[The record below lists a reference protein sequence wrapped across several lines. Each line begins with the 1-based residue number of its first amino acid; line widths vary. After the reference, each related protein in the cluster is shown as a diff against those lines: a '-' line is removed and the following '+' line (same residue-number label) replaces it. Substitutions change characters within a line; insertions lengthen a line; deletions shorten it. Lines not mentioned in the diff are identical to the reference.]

1 MSQRAEGHIAVLDA
15 GSARTRMLIAE
26 LHDGALR
33 YLGHGEAPAAG
44 VRRGVISD
52 LKPACASI
60 NQAAVT
66 AEAVA
71 QAVVEECVAGMGG
84 PHIRGLNSEG
94 GISLGS
100 RMREITRED
109 VRAAADRARA
119 VSLGSDREMLHLLPR
134 HFILDEQ
141 PGIHD
146 PVGMVGH
153 QLEVSLHL
161 STCSASAH
169 QSLVTCANRAG
180 LAVTETVYEGL
191 AAAEASVPAD
201 ERELGTCLIDIGAG
215 SSELIVFFEGAVAYT
230 AVIPIG
236 GDHFTNDLAVGL
248 RVSIPEAEWIKHV
261 YGNVVVTS
269 VSESNELDIVGMQ
282 GHEPRTVKQR
292 LVSEI
297 LAFRARELFQLVRE
311 SLRQGG
317 VLEALGAGC
326 VLVGGGARLAGLLDV
341 AESLLRAPA
350 RVGTP
355 VPLSRMPQ
363 ELVAPEYATLIG
375 LLLYAHR
382 TRQVRAQQDSSLR
395 ARLRTIFAGSI

>member
-1 MSQRAEGHIAVLDA
+1 VSQREEGLITVLDA
-15 GSARTRMLIAE
+15 GSARTRVLIAE
-26 LHDGALR
+26 LHEGALR
-33 YLGHGEAPAAG
+33 YRGHGEAPSAG
-44 VRRGVISD
+44 VRRGVIAE
-52 LKPACASI
+52 LKPAAESI
-60 NQAAVT
+60 NQAAVE
-66 AEAVA
+66 AEHVG
-71 QAVVEECVAGMGG
+71 QTVVEECVAGIGG
-84 PHIRGLNSEG
+84 PHIRGLNAEG

-119 VSLGSDREMLHLLPR
+119 VQLGSDREVLHLLPR
-134 HFILDEQ
+134 HFILDGE

-180 LAVTETVYEGL
+180 LNVAETVYEAL
-191 AAAEASVPAD
+191 AAAEASVSVD
-201 ERELGTCLIDIGAG
+201 ERELGSCLIDIGAG
-215 SSELIVFFEGAVAYT
+215 STELIVFFEGAVAYT
-230 AVIPIG
+230 AVVPVG
-236 GDHFTNDLAVGL
+236 GDHFTNDLACGL
-248 RVSIPEAEWIKHV
+248 HISIPEAEWIKHEF
-261 YGNVVVTS
+261 GNAVVTS
-269 VSESNELDIVGMQ
+269 VSQSSEVDLVGLP
-282 GHEPRTVKQR
+282 GHEPRTVRQR
-292 LVSEI
+292 FVAEI
-297 LAFRARELFQLVRE
+297 IEPRARELFTMIRD
-311 SLRQGG
+311 SLRSGG

-326 VLVGGGARLAGLLDV
+326 VLVGGGARLTGVLDV
-341 AESLLRAPA
+341 AESVLRAPA

-363 ELVAPEYATLIG
+363 ALVAPEYAAMVG

-382 TRQVRAQQDSSLR
+382 TSQVRAEQHGSLR

>member
-1 MSQRAEGHIAVLDA
+1 MSQREEGLITVLDA
-15 GSARTRMLIAE
+15 GSARTRVLIAE
-26 LHDGALR
+26 LHEGALR
-33 YLGHGEAPAAG
+33 YRGHGEAPSAG
-44 VRRGVISD
+44 VRRGVIAE
-52 LKPACASI
+52 LKPAAESI
-60 NQAAVT
+60 NQAAVE
-66 AEAVA
+66 AEHVG
-71 QAVVEECVAGMGG
+71 QTVVEECVAGIGG
-84 PHIRGLNSEG
+84 PHIRGLNAEG

-119 VSLGSDREMLHLLPR
+119 VQLGSDREVLHLLPR
-134 HFILDEQ
+134 HFILDGE

-180 LAVTETVYEGL
+180 LNVAETVYEAL
-191 AAAEASVPAD
+191 AAAEASVSVD
-201 ERELGTCLIDIGAG
+201 ERELGSCLIDIGAG
-215 SSELIVFFEGAVAYT
+215 STELIVFFEGAVAYT
-230 AVIPIG
+230 AVVPVG
-236 GDHFTNDLAVGL
+236 GDHFTNDLACGL
-248 RVSIPEAEWIKHV
+248 HISIPEAEWIKHEF
-261 YGNVVVTS
+261 GNAVVTS
-269 VSESNELDIVGMQ
+269 VSQSSEVDLVGLP
-282 GHEPRTVKQR
+282 GHEPRTVRQR
-292 LVSEI
+292 FVAEI
-297 LAFRARELFQLVRE
+297 IEPRARELFTMIRD
-311 SLRQGG
+311 SLRSGG

-326 VLVGGGARLAGLLDV
+326 VLVGGGARLTGVLDV
-341 AESLLRAPA
+341 AESVLRAPA

-363 ELVAPEYATLIG
+363 ALVAPEYAAMVG

-382 TRQVRAQQDSSLR
+382 TSQVRAEQHGSLR